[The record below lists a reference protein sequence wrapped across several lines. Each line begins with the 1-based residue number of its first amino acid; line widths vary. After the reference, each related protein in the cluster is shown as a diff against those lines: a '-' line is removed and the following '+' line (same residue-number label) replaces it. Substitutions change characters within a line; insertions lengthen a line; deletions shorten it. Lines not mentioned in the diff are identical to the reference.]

1 MEEQKNAR
9 RNQLIQEETA
19 FAEKIKE
26 RYKVE
31 GYEDSKAQN
40 DMNIAQTQLQQNLE
54 ESMAKNHHEK
64 LEAMKEETSKALS
77 QLQRDFH
84 RQQRELLNDHHKQ
97 QLAIM
102 EDHHK
107 QQNQLLHEEIF
118 NYRETISSR
127 GASFHAIITNDEWQQ
142 KQEQL
147 IQLQKDQKQ
156 VLCTEQ
162 QDKKQL
168 LQSLQDS
175 AVTGTGDLI
184 SP

>member
-1 MEEQKNAR
+1 
-9 RNQLIQEETA
+9 
-19 FAEKIKE
+19 
-26 RYKVE
+26 
-31 GYEDSKAQN
+31 
-40 DMNIAQTQLQQNLE
+40 
-54 ESMAKNHHEK
+54 
-64 LEAMKEETSKALS
+64 MKDETSKSLM

-97 QLAIM
+97 QLSMM
-102 EDHHK
+102 EEHHK

-118 NYRETISSR
+118 NYKDMLSTRGSAIHSTI
-127 GASFHAIITNDEWQQ
+127 TTEEWQQ

-156 VLCTEQ
+156 VLYNEQ

-175 AVTGTGDLI
+175 AVTGTGELI